1 MQEAAQGTEEVTVN
15 MVDVKDGAEETGGA
29 ASQVLEA
36 TNDLSKQ
43 AVTLRQEIDK
53 FLTTVRAA

>member
-1 MQEAAQGTEEVTVN
+1 